1 MFKRIMEPLLEAQ
14 NGLYCAVLADMEGEL
29 IARVGL
35 ESAESDAAA
44 LFAAHQGII
53 FTHMAAAGADMFRG
67 GLLELRIRCK
77 REEWFVFPVTTEYY
91 LALAGVCGVCIGC
104 LRPALRQCLKQLNRE
119 IHA

>member
-67 GLLELRIRCK
+67 DCWSCESAVSAKSGLCFR
-77 REEWFVFPVTTEYY
+77 
-91 LALAGVCGVCIGC
+91 
-104 LRPALRQCLKQLNRE
+104 
-119 IHA
+119 